1 MSLRV
6 SLSNKIKSLENSF
19 EVYNKIFISR
29 SALLYNFDLLS
40 KFIPNG
46 FVIPVLKSNAYGHGL
61 YQIAEI
67 LKDRDFP
74 YIAVD
79 GYYEA
84 LHIHEISKQPIL
96 VMGAIKS
103 INYSKIKSKNCA
115 FVVHDIDSIK
125 AMGLT
130 NKKFVVHIELE
141 TGMGRH
147 GVKISELDDFLNE
160 LKKYPNLY
168 VEGVMSHLADADNP
182 KSIKYTKEQTKKF
195 DIGTEKIINA
205 GFKPKYI
212 HLAQSSGCV
221 KVNSIYANT
230 IRLGIAL
237 YGISPLEKSDYYY
250 NKLCN
255 LKPTLKLVSTVSKI
269 FELNT
274 NESVSYGRIFIAKKK
289 SRIGVLPI
297 GYYEG
302 IPRALSNIGKVKY
315 NKSYLP
321 IAGRICM
328 NHTMIDVTDSK
339 IKANDEVLI
348 ISNNP
353 TDKNSVK
360 NICKNNKLFSYWL
373 LANLNQNIR
382 REIIN

>member
-19 EVYNKIFISR
+19 EVYNKILISR
-29 SALLYNFDLLS
+29 SATLHNFDLLA
-40 KFIPNG
+40 KFMPTG

-61 YQIAEI
+61 CQIAEI
-67 LKDRDFP
+67 LKDRKFP

-84 LHIHEISKQPIL
+84 LHIQDISKQPIL
-96 VMGAIKS
+96 VMGAIKP
-103 INYSKIKSKNCA
+103 INYSKIKPKNCA
-115 FVVHDIDSIK
+115 FVVHDLDSLK

-130 NKKFVVHIELE
+130 NKKFTIHIELE

-147 GVKISELDDFLNE
+147 GVKIAELDSFLNE
-160 LKKYPNLY
+160 IKKFPNLY
-168 VEGVMSHLADADNP
+168 LEGVMSHLADADNP
-182 KSIKYTKEQTKKF
+182 KSIEFTEEQTKKF
-195 DIGTEKIINA
+195 DKGVEKIINA

-221 KVNSIYANT
+221 KINSKYANT

-237 YGISPLEKSDYYY
+237 YGISPLEESDHFSD
-250 NKLCN
+250 KLRN
-255 LKPTLKLVSTVSKI
+255 LKPVLQLVSTVSKI
-269 FELNT
+269 FELDAG
-274 NESVSYGRIFIAKKK
+274 ESVSYGRIFTAKKK

-302 IPRALSNIGKVKY
+302 IPRAISNIGQVRFGKHC
-315 NKSYLP
+315 LP
-321 IAGRICM
+321 IAGRVCM
-328 NHTMIDVTDSK
+328 NHTMIDVTNSNVK
-339 IKANDEVLI
+339 TNDEVLI

-353 TDKNSVK
+353 ADNNSIK
-360 NICKNNKLFSYWL
+360 NICKNNKLFSYGL
-373 LANLNQNIR
+373 LASLNQNIR